1 MKRSS
6 NVKGG
11 KAFGH
16 VSVITIFK
24 FCPPFWLPSKHS
36 RTRRLFPSE
45 GKRGGLESKMAEGR
59 AIGDLKDSVMA
70 EKKEDF
76 LRISGDSD
84 FQGRSNSIFGCLDK
98 LEPEQKA
105 DDSEIERK
113 PHGARLPS
121 RPRRVPDHV
130 LHPEKW
136 TKYSLEEDG
145 SDKIPGMSGD
155 ALNRH
160 AALSFMDEIRNRK
173 ENAPKENSESDVEM
187 TEKHVFSKSAIKH
200 KMEVD
205 ETPPRSQ
212 IVEGVNVMAEY
223 VVGRSR
229 AKVPKTQL
237 SSAENPLR
245 SPEDSVELD
254 HLQDQEASDDSTEKT
269 ENVSDS
275 ATVEKQEGSF
285 LKRKVKVR
293 RGLRERKSTEDDE

>member
-121 RPRRVPDHV
+121 RPRRVPDHI

-237 SSAENPLR
+237 SSAENPFR

>member
-1 MKRSS
+1 
-6 NVKGG
+6 
-11 KAFGH
+11 
-16 VSVITIFK
+16 
-24 FCPPFWLPSKHS
+24 
-36 RTRRLFPSE
+36 
-45 GKRGGLESKMAEGR
+45 
-59 AIGDLKDSVMA
+59 MA

-76 LRISGDSD
+76 LRISGDGD

-121 RPRRVPDHV
+121 RPRRVPDHI

-275 ATVEKQEGSF
+275 STEKQEGSF
-285 LKRKVKVR
+285 VKRKVKVR
-293 RGLRERKSTEDDE
+293 KGLRERKPTEDDE

>member
-121 RPRRVPDHV
+121 RPRRVPDHI

-275 ATVEKQEGSF
+275 ATEKQEGSF
-285 LKRKVKVR
+285 VKRKVKVR
-293 RGLRERKSTEDDE
+293 KGLRERKSTEDDE

>member
-1 MKRSS
+1 
-6 NVKGG
+6 
-11 KAFGH
+11 
-16 VSVITIFK
+16 
-24 FCPPFWLPSKHS
+24 
-36 RTRRLFPSE
+36 
-45 GKRGGLESKMAEGR
+45 
-59 AIGDLKDSVMA
+59 MA

-121 RPRRVPDHV
+121 RPRRVPDHI

-254 HLQDQEASDDSTEKT
+254 HLQDQEASDDPTEKT